1 MGGAGWLGWIQL
13 HGNGLTDR
21 PFCACIQFDR
31 LLARCRYVVRDAS
44 SGEETVL
51 HVTKEQAQSGSDS
64 HLRDP
69 KTGRELEV
77 VDKVSRS
84 VGRSIG

>member
-1 MGGAGWLGWIQL
+1 MHA
-13 HGNGLTDR
+13 
-21 PFCACIQFDR
+21 FDSINVVR
-31 LLARCRYVVRDAS
+31 SFARSLARCRYVVRDAS

-84 VGRSIG
+84 VNRLSEALLDGWMNDMQT